1 MVALNYQTQGLE
13 MQLNDGKFLDNG
25 GCGYVLKPLFLRRS
39 DAVPDPPV
47 RLFLHII
54 SAQNLPRVSKDKVR
68 GTSSGCWFTCNNMT
82 GFPRVGFLTPGYE
95 SVSSSGAS
103 RGGCRREHI

>member
-1 MVALNYQTQGLE
+1 MTSSNFDPSPCWGAGCQMVALNYQTPGLE

-47 RLFLHII
+47 RLSLHII

-82 GFPRVGFLTPGYE
+82 GFPRVGFPADARL
-95 SVSSSGAS
+95 
-103 RGGCRREHI
+103 